1 MDKFDEVENVMEVKF
16 SQLIEIIIRKIVEK
30 EMVIVRNVSLY
41 FLVKKEGKIDF
52 INIICSVVD
61 ILKSVEMKLNSF
73 IEKFKNLID

>member
-41 FLVKKEGKIDF
+41 FLVKKEGK
-52 INIICSVVD
+52 N
-61 ILKSVEMKLNSF
+61 
-73 IEKFKNLID
+73 